1 MGIAPRCRRHLRP
14 PQRQEE
20 EEEKDPFHLSLSL
33 LEDDSAP
40 GEPFGTHSCTPKV
53 CNELLFS
60 IPPLRQWQLHLGR
73 WRRRSGLGLGRSP
86 ERSLAVEWFF
96 VSPAFIAFVQGC
108 LGTWNA
114 VLRRPPV
121 RRPSVR

>member
-40 GEPFGTHSCTPKV
+40 GAIWYTF
-53 CNELLFS
+53 
-60 IPPLRQWQLHLGR
+60 LHAEG
-73 WRRRSGLGLGRSP
+73 
-86 ERSLAVEWFF
+86 V
-96 VSPAFIAFVQGC
+96 
-108 LGTWNA
+108 
-114 VLRRPPV
+114 
-121 RRPSVR
+121 